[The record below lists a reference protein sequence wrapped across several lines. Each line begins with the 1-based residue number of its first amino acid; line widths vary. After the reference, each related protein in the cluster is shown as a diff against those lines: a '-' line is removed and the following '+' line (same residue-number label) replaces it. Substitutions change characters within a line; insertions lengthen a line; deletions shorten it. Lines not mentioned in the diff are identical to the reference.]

1 VITTDGRIVI
11 YATFLSWL
19 MLVIAALLRTRGLTP
34 RGLKAAF
41 GNRHDLPEPTPL
53 SDRADRAAR
62 NMLEN
67 LVLFVALV
75 VAAHIA
81 SAPQH
86 RIDLGA
92 RIFFYARVAYVPV
105 YLFGISY
112 LRTAIWSV
120 SLVGLGI
127 IAAAA
132 L

>member
-1 VITTDGRIVI
+1 MTTDARILI
-11 YATFLSWL
+11 YSAFLTWL
-19 MLVIAALLRTRGLTP
+19 MLVVAALLRTRGLASG
-34 RGLKAAF
+34 GLGAAL
-41 GNRHDLPEPTPL
+41 GNRHDLPEPSPL
-53 SDRADRAAR
+53 AGRADRAAR

-67 LVLFVALV
+67 MVLFVALLA
-75 VAAHIA
+75 AAHFGDA
-81 SAPQH
+81 AQY

-105 YLFGISY
+105 YLTGITH
-112 LRTAIWSV
+112 LRTAIWIV

>member
-1 VITTDGRIVI
+1 MTTDARLLI
-11 YATFLSWL
+11 YSVVLTWL
-19 MLVIAALLRTRGLTP
+19 MLVAAALLRTGAASGFR
-34 RGLKAAF
+34 AAF
-41 GNRHDLPEPTPL
+41 GNRDGLSEPSPL
-53 SDRADRAAR
+53 AGRADRAAK

-67 LVLFVALV
+67 MVLFVALL
-75 VAAHIA
+75 VAAHIGDA
-81 SAPQH
+81 GQD

-105 YLFGISY
+105 YLAGITH
-112 LRTAIWSV
+112 LRTAVWIV